1 MDYCLCVLLLL
12 SSVSCVSTGQFPNE
26 HMIKEWVDQMQKDL
40 TTLTDKASGIQSLT
54 QIYEKHK
61 THFSVETNR
70 VEELVSTAAR
80 NIEGLLESR
89 SKALERLA
97 LRAED
102 VQMRHEWQVNSEPDK
117 IVYYNAKDDLNQ
129 TEKKNRYV
137 PEDFHVDTVFQR
149 LVSYNTTAVHI
160 PTDIY
165 EGSTIILNELN
176 WTEALEDVFRSNK
189 EEDSTL
195 LWQVFGS
202 ATGLARY
209 FPASPWIDSS
219 KSANKIDLYDV
230 RRRPWY
236 IQGAASPKDMLI
248 LVDASGSVSG
258 LTLKL
263 IRTSVSKMLETLAD
277 DDYVNVVYFN
287 DKANY
292 AACFENLVQAN
303 VRNKRILK
311 DAVQSITAKGTTNY
325 RRGFEL
331 AFKQLAQMNVSRA
344 NCNKII
350 MLFTDGGEERAEEIF
365 KTYNPKQAVRIFTF
379 SVGQHNYDKGP
390 IQWMACTN
398 KGYYYEIPS
407 IGAIRL
413 NTQEYL
419 DVLGRPMVKADRKAK
434 QVQWTNVYQD
444 ALELGLVITG
454 TLPVFNK
461 TNTGSKKSQNQLI
474 LGVMAI
480 DVSLEDIKRLTPRF
494 TFGPNGYYFAIDPN
508 GYVLLH
514 PNLQPPTAE
523 FHEPVTLDFLD
534 AELENDIKVEIR
546 QKMIDGL
553 TGTYP
558 ISALVKSQD
567 ERYIDMGR
575 RTYTFAPV
583 KDTDYSLALVLPEYS
598 SYYIRATIGDTIT
611 QAKFSESLLA
621 DKFDEYGYTFIAPRV
636 YCKDLKPP
644 DNDNSNTEF
653 LMEFNNYIDTKTPNN
668 PMCNVELVNRLL
680 LDAGITS
687 DLIKIWKENKLQ
699 PGVTARFVAT
709 DGGITRVY
717 PKSAGLS
724 WREEAETYES
734 SFYKRSLD
742 NDLYIFTP
750 TPYLKDNMSDDSILV
765 SRALNLKI
773 DNKLLKPAVV
783 GVKLDVSAWMV
794 NFINTTLRTNCTDE
808 ICGCQR
814 NDMYVDCVILDDGGF
829 LVMSNRDEYVN
840 QIGRF
845 FGVIDP
851 ILMVTLVN
859 SSVYTLKNS
868 YDYQSLCDPVKETK
882 AAGLRSVYVPSI
894 GDILNVGWW
903 ATAAAWSILQQLLV
917 SITFPNFLHAADM
930 EEDMS
935 DIVHKEVCITEQTQY
950 YFETDDVAFRGT
962 VDCGNCSRLYHA
974 EKLPNTNLVFIIADA
989 KLTCS
994 SCDTKPLI
1002 QDEQQSNG
1010 PNPCKVAQKP
1020 RYRKGPA
1027 VCFDNNEHDEALCR
1041 RSAGSPSTSSLL
1053 VLLPPLFVCF
1063 AGSVRLFLLSCSTSN
1078 RISFFGLFHYFLVYV
1093 LYRSA
1098 PATYLLVLPASVFNS
1113 PAFPA
1118 DVFPIFLPSF
1128 ELPACF
1134 LVYRNP
1140 PMLALIQHFGALEQ
1154 LPTLLCLA
1162 SDQ

>member
-1 MDYCLCVLLLL
+1 MGKAMDYSVCLLLLL
-12 SSVSCVSTGQFPNE
+12 STISSVSTGFPTAK
-26 HMIKEWVDQMQKDL
+26 MIKEWVDQMQKDL
-40 TTLTDKASGIQSLT
+40 ITLTDTASGMENLV
-54 QIYEKHK
+54 QIYKNHRN
-61 THFSVETNR
+61 HFSVESNNPK
-70 VEELVSTAAR
+70 ELVSTAAG
-80 NIEGLLESR
+80 NIEKLLANR
-89 SKALERLA
+89 SQALKRLA
-97 LRAED
+97 SEAEKF
-102 VQMRHEWQVNSEPDK
+102 QMEHVWRDDSESDK
-117 IVYYNAKDDLNQ
+117 IVYYNSKDDLNQ

-137 PEDFHVDTVFQR
+137 PDDFQVDPDFKR

-176 WTEALEDVFRSNK
+176 WTEALEDVFRKNK
-189 EEDSTL
+189 EEDPSI

-209 FPASPWIDSS
+209 YPASPWMDLSN
-219 KSANKIDLYDV
+219 SASKIDLYDV

-263 IRTSVSKMLETLAD
+263 IRTSVSKMLETLSD

-287 DKANY
+287 EKANH

-311 DAVQSITAKGTTNY
+311 DAVQNISAKGITNY
-325 RRGFEL
+325 RGGFEL
-331 AFKQLAQMNVSRA
+331 AFMQLAQMNVSRA

-365 KTYNPKQAVRIFTF
+365 KQYNPKQAVRIFTF

-390 IQWMACTN
+390 IQWMACAN

-419 DVLGRPMVKADRKAK
+419 DVLGRPMVKADKKAK
-434 QVQWTNVYQD
+434 QVQWTNVYLD

-461 TNTGSKKSQNQLI
+461 TNTGLKKSQNQLI

-514 PNLQPPTAE
+514 PNLQPLTAK
-523 FHEPVTLDFLD
+523 FQEPVTLDFLD
-534 AELENDIKVEIR
+534 AEMENEMKVEMR
-546 QKMIDGL
+546 KNMIDGEKGDKKIP
-553 TGTYP
+553 T
-558 ISALVKSQD
+558 LVKSQD
-567 ERYIDMGR
+567 ERYMDQGQ
-575 RTYTFAPV
+575 RTYTYAPV
-583 KDTDYSLALVLPEYS
+583 KGSDYSLALVLPDYS
-598 SYYIRATIGDTIT
+598 MHYIRATIGDTIT
-611 QAKFSESLLA
+611 QAKSFLGKDVSESLLA
-621 DKFDEYGYTFIAPRV
+621 DKFDEYGYTFIAPRA

-644 DNDNSNTEF
+644 SKNENNTEF

-687 DLIKIWKENKLQ
+687 DLIKIWKENDMQ
-699 PGVTARFVAT
+699 HGVSARFVAT

-717 PKSAGLS
+717 PKSAGQY
-724 WREEAETYES
+724 WKGEAETYES

-750 TPYLKDNMSDDSILV
+750 TRYRPNTSDDSILV
-765 SRALNLKI
+765 SRAVELKI
-773 DNKLLKPAVV
+773 DDIILKPAVV
-783 GVKLDVSAWMV
+783 GVTLDISAWMAS
-794 NFINTTLRTNCTDE
+794 FINTTQRMNCIDE

-814 NDMYVDCVILDDGGF
+814 NDAEVDCVILDDGGF
-829 LVMSNRDEYVN
+829 LVMSNRDEYID

-851 ILMVTLVN
+851 ILMINLVN
-859 SSVYTLKNS
+859 SSLFTFKKT
-868 YDYQSLCDPVKETK
+868 YDYQSLCYPKTESK
-882 AAGLRSVYVPSI
+882 AAAGLRSVYVPTI
-894 GDILNVGWW
+894 ADILNLGWW

-917 SITFPNFLHAADM
+917 SITFPNVMDAAEMDD
-930 EEDMS
+930 ELADAMS
-935 DIVHKEVCITEQTQY
+935 KEVCINEQTQY
-950 YFETDDVAFRGT
+950 FFETKNMSFKGT
-962 VDCGNCSRLYHA
+962 VDCENCSRLYHA
-974 EKLPNTNLVFIIADA
+974 EKLPKTNLVFIIADA

-994 SCDTKPLI
+994 SCDTKPLT
-1002 QDEQQSNG
+1002 QDEQQTDG
-1010 PNPCKVAQKP
+1010 PDPCKVAQNP
-1020 RYRKGPA
+1020 RYRKGPS
-1027 VCFDNNEHDEALCR
+1027 VCFDNNEHEEDPDCGGASGL
-1041 RSAGSPSTSSLL
+1041 SPSLWLMMALQL
-1053 VLLPPLFVCF
+1053 VLLWVLN
-1063 AGSVRLFLLSCSTSN
+1063 GSRHHA
-1078 RISFFGLFHYFLVYV
+1078 I
-1093 LYRSA
+1093 
-1098 PATYLLVLPASVFNS
+1098 
-1113 PAFPA
+1113 
-1118 DVFPIFLPSF
+1118 PS
-1128 ELPACF
+1128 
-1134 LVYRNP
+1134 
-1140 PMLALIQHFGALEQ
+1140 
-1154 LPTLLCLA
+1154 
-1162 SDQ
+1162 

>member
-1 MDYCLCVLLLL
+1 MDYSVCLLLLL
-12 SSVSCVSTGQFPNE
+12 STVSSVSTGQFPTAQ
-26 HMIKEWVDQMQKDL
+26 MIKEWVDQMQKEL
-40 TTLTDKASGIQSLT
+40 ITLTDTASGMENLI
-54 QIYEKHK
+54 QIYRKHRP
-61 THFSVETNR
+61 HFSVESNNAR
-70 VEELVSTAAR
+70 ELVATAAG
-80 NIEGLLESR
+80 NIEKLLANR
-89 SKALERLA
+89 SQALKRLA
-97 LRAED
+97 TEAEKF
-102 VQMRHEWQVNSEPDK
+102 QMDHAWRDDSEIDK

-129 TEKKNRYV
+129 TDEGKSRRNRYL
-137 PEDFHVDTVFQR
+137 PDDFEIDPDFKR

-176 WTEALEDVFRSNK
+176 WTEALEDVFRKNK
-189 EEDSTL
+189 EEDPSL

-209 FPASPWIDSS
+209 YPASPWIDSS
-219 KSANKIDLYDV
+219 NSANKIDLYDV

-263 IRTSVSKMLETLAD
+263 IRTSVSKMLETLSD

-287 DKANY
+287 DKATY

-303 VRNKRILK
+303 VRNKRMLK

-325 RRGFEL
+325 RGGFEL
-331 AFKQLAQMNVSRA
+331 AFEQLAQMNVSRA

-365 KTYNPKQAVRIFTF
+365 EKYNPKQAVRIFTF

-390 IQWMACTN
+390 IQWMACAN

-419 DVLGRPMVKADRKAK
+419 DVLGRPMVKADKRAK
-434 QVQWTNVYQD
+434 QVQWTNVYLD

-514 PNLQPPTAE
+514 PNLQPLTAK

-534 AELENDIKVEIR
+534 AELENEIKVEMR
-546 QKMIDGL
+546 KKMIDGL
-553 TGTYP
+553 TGNYT
-558 ISALVKSQD
+558 ISTLVKSQD
-567 ERYIDMGR
+567 ERYIDLGQRM
-575 RTYTFAPV
+575 YTFAPV
-583 KDTDYSLALVLPEYS
+583 KGTDYSLALVLPDYS
-598 SYYIRATIGDTIT
+598 MHYIKANIADTIT
-611 QAKFSESLLA
+611 QAKSFLGKDVSESLMA
-621 DKFDEYGYTFIAPRV
+621 DKFDEYGYTFIAPRM

-644 DNDNSNTEF
+644 DKNKNNTEF
-653 LMEFNNYIDTKTPNN
+653 LIEFNNYIDTKTPNN

-687 DLIKIWKENKLQ
+687 SLIKHWKATEMQ
-699 PGVTARFVAT
+699 HGVLARFVAT

-717 PKSAGLS
+717 PKSAGLA
-724 WREEAETYES
+724 WEEEAETYES

-750 TPYLKDNMSDDSILV
+750 TPYSNKENVSDDSVLV
-765 SRALNLKI
+765 SRAVNLNI
-773 DNKLLKPAVV
+773 DGIILKPAVV
-783 GVKLDVSAWMV
+783 GVKLDISSWMAS
-794 NFINTTLRTNCTDE
+794 FINTTMKINCNDE

-814 NDMYVDCVILDDGGF
+814 NDPYVDCVILDDGGF
-829 LVMSNRDEYVN
+829 LVMSNRDEHID

-851 ILMVTLVN
+851 ILMVNLVN
-859 SSVYTLKNS
+859 SSLFTFKKTF
-868 YDYQSLCDPVKETK
+868 DYQSLCDPVKESEA
-882 AAGLRSVYVPSI
+882 AAGLRSVYVPTI
-894 GDILNVGWW
+894 ADILNLGWW
-903 ATAAAWSILQQLLV
+903 VTAAAWSILQQLLV
-917 SITFPNFLHAADM
+917 SITFPNFLDAAEMD
-930 EEDMS
+930 EEMS
-935 DIVHKEVCITEQTQY
+935 DAMFKEVCITEQTQY
-950 YFETDDVAFRGT
+950 YFETNNLSYKGT
-962 VDCGNCSRLYHA
+962 IDCENCTRLYHA
-974 EKLPNTNLVFIIADA
+974 EKLPKTNLVFIISDA

-1010 PNPCKVAQKP
+1010 PDPCELAQNP

-1027 VCFDNNEHDEALCR
+1027 VCFDNNEHEEDPDCGGASSL
-1041 RSAGSPSTSSLL
+1041 SPSLWLMAALQL
-1053 VLLPPLFVCF
+1053 VLLWVLT
-1063 AGSVRLFLLSCSTSN
+1063 GSRPHAITS
-1078 RISFFGLFHYFLVYV
+1078 
-1093 LYRSA
+1093 
-1098 PATYLLVLPASVFNS
+1098 
-1113 PAFPA
+1113 
-1118 DVFPIFLPSF
+1118 
-1128 ELPACF
+1128 
-1134 LVYRNP
+1134 
-1140 PMLALIQHFGALEQ
+1140 
-1154 LPTLLCLA
+1154 
-1162 SDQ
+1162 

>member
-1 MDYCLCVLLLL
+1 MSGTRIHAPD
-12 SSVSCVSTGQFPNE
+12 SSPQFHFLYDFSPSFRPR
-26 HMIKEWVDQMQKDL
+26 IKEWVDQMEKDL
-40 TTLTDKASGIQSLT
+40 ITLTDKASGVHSLIK
-54 QIYEKHK
+54 IYQDHQK
-61 THFSVETNR
+61 HFSVESNDAR
-70 VEELVSTAAR
+70 QLVATAAG
-80 NIEGLLESR
+80 NIERLLQNR
-89 SKALERLA
+89 SKALKRLA
-97 LRAED
+97 TDAELF
-102 VQMRHEWQVNSEPDK
+102 QMEHEWQDNSEADK
-117 IVYYNAKDDLNQ
+117 MTYYNAKDDLNQ

-137 PEDFHVDTVFQR
+137 PEDFHVDPDFKR

-176 WTEALEDVFRSNK
+176 WTEALEDVFRKNK
-189 EEDSTL
+189 EEDPSL

-202 ATGLARY
+202 ATGMARY

-263 IRTSVSKMLETLAD
+263 IRTSVSKMLETLSD

-287 DKANY
+287 NEATH

-311 DAVQSITAKGTTNY
+311 DAVQGISAKGTTNY
-325 RRGFEL
+325 KGGFEL
-331 AFKQLAQMNVSRA
+331 AFKQLAQVNVSRA

-365 KTYNPKQAVRIFTF
+365 EKYNPKQAVRIFTF

-390 IQWMACTN
+390 VQWMACTN

-474 LGVMAI
+474 LGVMAV

-514 PNLQPPTAE
+514 PNLLPPTAE

-534 AELENDIKVEIR
+534 AELENEVKVEIR
-546 QKMIDGL
+546 RKMIDGL
-553 TGTYP
+553 TGNYA

-567 ERYIDMGR
+567 ERYIDLGQ

-583 KDTDYSLALVLPEYS
+583 KGTDYSLALVLPDYS
-598 SYYIRATIGDTIT
+598 SHYIRATIGDTIT

-621 DKFDEYGYTFIAPRV
+621 DKFDEYGFTLIAPRV
-636 YCKDLKPP
+636 YCKDLKLP
-644 DNDNSNTEF
+644 DKDKSNTEF

-687 DLIKIWKENKLQ
+687 DLIKIWKENKL
-699 PGVTARFVAT
+699 PHGVTARFVAT

-717 PKSAGLS
+717 PKSAGLN
-724 WREEAETYES
+724 WKEEAETYES

-750 TPYLKDNMSDDSILV
+750 TLYLKDNTSDDSVLV
-765 SRALNLKI
+765 SRAVKFKI

-783 GVKLDVSAWMV
+783 GVKLDISTWMAS
-794 NFINTTLRTNCTDE
+794 FINTTQKTNCTDE

-814 NDMYVDCVILDDGGF
+814 NDVYVDCVILDDGGF
-829 LVMSNRDEYVN
+829 LVMSNQDKYID

-851 ILMVTLVN
+851 ILMINLVN
-859 SSVYTLKNS
+859 SSLFTSKKS
-868 YDYQSLCDPVKETK
+868 FDYQSLCDPEKEIK
-882 AAGLRSVYVPSI
+882 AAAGLRSVYVPSVA
-894 GDILNVGWW
+894 DILSVGWW
-903 ATAAAWSILQQLLV
+903 ASAAAWSILQQLLV
-917 SITFPNFLHAADM
+917 SITFPNFLDAADTD
-930 EEDMS
+930 EDM
-935 DIVHKEVCITEQTQY
+935 DITHKEVCITEQTQY
-950 YFETDDVAFRGT
+950 YFETDNHSFKGT
-962 VDCGNCSRLYHA
+962 VDCENCSRLYHA
-974 EKLPNTNLVFIIADA
+974 ERLPNTNLVFVIADA

-994 SCDTKPLI
+994 SCDSKPLI
-1002 QDEQQSNG
+1002 QDEQQSDG
-1010 PNPCKVAQKP
+1010 PDPCEMAQNP

-1041 RSAGSPSTSSLL
+1041 RSAGSPLASSALM
-1053 VLLPPLFVCF
+1053 LLPPLFLCF
-1063 AGSVRLFLLSCSTSN
+1063 AGRKTPTVAGR
-1078 RISFFGLFHYFLVYV
+1078 
-1093 LYRSA
+1093 
-1098 PATYLLVLPASVFNS
+1098 PA
-1113 PAFPA
+1113 
-1118 DVFPIFLPSF
+1118 
-1128 ELPACF
+1128 
-1134 LVYRNP
+1134 
-1140 PMLALIQHFGALEQ
+1140 
-1154 LPTLLCLA
+1154 
-1162 SDQ
+1162 

>member
-1 MDYCLCVLLLL
+1 MDYCVCVLLLL
-12 SSVSCVSTGQFPNE
+12 SSVSCVSTGQFPNA

-40 TTLTDKASGIQSLT
+40 ITLTDKASGIQSLI
-54 QIYEKHK
+54 QIYKNHQ
-61 THFSVETNR
+61 THFSVESNNAR
-70 VEELVSTAAR
+70 QLVATAAG
-80 NIEGLLESR
+80 NIERLLQNR
-89 SKALERLA
+89 SKALKRLA
-97 LRAED
+97 TEAENF
-102 VQMRHEWQVNSEPDK
+102 QMDHDWQDNSEADK

-129 TEKKNRYV
+129 TQKKNRYV
-137 PEDFHVDTVFQR
+137 PEDFHVDPDFKR

-176 WTEALEDVFRSNK
+176 WTEALEEVFRKNK
-189 EEDSTL
+189 EEDPSL

-263 IRTSVSKMLETLAD
+263 IRTSVSEMLETLSD

-287 DKANY
+287 DKATH

-311 DAVQSITAKGTTNY
+311 EAVQGISAKGTTKY
-325 RRGFEL
+325 KEGFEL
-331 AFKQLAQMNVSRA
+331 AFKQLAQVNVSRA

-365 KTYNPKQAVRIFTF
+365 QHYNPKQAVRIFTF

-390 IQWMACTN
+390 IQWMACAN

-534 AELENDIKVEIR
+534 AELENDVKVEIR
-546 QKMIDGL
+546 RKMIDGL
-553 TGTYP
+553 TGNYP

-567 ERYIDMGR
+567 ERYIDVGQ

-583 KDTDYSLALVLPEYS
+583 KGTDYSLALVLPDYS
-598 SYYIRATIGDTIT
+598 SHYIRATIGDTIT

-621 DKFDEYGYTFIAPRV
+621 DKFDEYGFTLIAPRV

-644 DNDNSNTEF
+644 GKDKSNTEF

-687 DLIKIWKENKLQ
+687 GLIKIWKENKLP

-717 PKSAGLS
+717 PKSAGLN

-750 TPYLKDNMSDDSILV
+750 TPYLNKNTSDDSVLV
-765 SRALNLKI
+765 SRAVNLMI

-783 GVKLDVSAWMV
+783 GVKLDISAWMAS
-794 NFINTTLRTNCTDE
+794 FINTTQRTNCTDE

-814 NDMYVDCVILDDGGF
+814 NDVYVDCVILDDGGF
-829 LVMSNRDEYVN
+829 LVMSNRDEYID

-845 FGVIDP
+845 FGMIDP
-851 ILMVTLVN
+851 ILMINLVN
-859 SSVYTLKNS
+859 SSLFTDKKS
-868 YDYQSLCDPVKETK
+868 FDYQSLCEPETENEA
-882 AAGLRSVYVPSI
+882 AAGLRSVYVPSVA
-894 GDILNVGWW
+894 DILNVGWW
-903 ATAAAWSILQQLLV
+903 ATAAAWSILQQVLF
-917 SITFPNFLHAADM
+917 SITFPNFLDAAGMD
-930 EEDMS
+930 EDAS

-950 YFETDDVAFRGT
+950 YFNNDDNSFKGT
-962 VDCGNCSRLYHA
+962 VDCENCSRIYHA

-989 KLTCS
+989 KLTCR
-994 SCDTKPLI
+994 SCDNTLLI

-1010 PNPCKVAQKP
+1010 PDPCIVAQNP

-1027 VCFDNNEHDEALCR
+1027 VCFDSNEHEEDPDCGGTSGLSPSLWLTAALQLALLWLH
-1041 RSAGSPSTSSLL
+1041 AGSRHHGVPS
-1053 VLLPPLFVCF
+1053 
-1063 AGSVRLFLLSCSTSN
+1063 
-1078 RISFFGLFHYFLVYV
+1078 
-1093 LYRSA
+1093 
-1098 PATYLLVLPASVFNS
+1098 
-1113 PAFPA
+1113 
-1118 DVFPIFLPSF
+1118 
-1128 ELPACF
+1128 
-1134 LVYRNP
+1134 
-1140 PMLALIQHFGALEQ
+1140 
-1154 LPTLLCLA
+1154 
-1162 SDQ
+1162 